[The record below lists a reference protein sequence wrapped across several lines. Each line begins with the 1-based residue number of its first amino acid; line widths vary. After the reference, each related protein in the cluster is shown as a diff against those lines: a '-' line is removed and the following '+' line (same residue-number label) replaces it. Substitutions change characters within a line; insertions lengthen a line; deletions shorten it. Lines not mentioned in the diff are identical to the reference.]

1 MAFIVNVLALV
12 QPVFMLHVYDYVL
25 PSQSGSTLF
34 FLTLIALFLVAVS
47 AVIDALKSRFLQELA
62 WQVDLQL
69 RERSFLG
76 AYRRGLVSRR
86 FGQNQFA
93 ADLET
98 IKGFVAGPG
107 LSALLDLP
115 WTPVFLIALL
125 LLSPWLAGLALV
137 FAIMVLIL
145 ASSASAPPA
154 NCRRKPRCANGA
166 AGVWPRTSSSRS
178 MRSRPWASHV
188 TCCPAGV
195 RTLRRPR
202 PSCGRR
208 APGGA

>member
-1 MAFIVNVLALV
+1 MIGGNWTAILRDPGPARKLASAAVFMALIVNILALV

-47 AVIDALKSRFLQELA
+47 GAIDGLKNRFLQELA

-69 RERSFLG
+69 RERAFLG

-93 ADLET
+93 SDLET

-115 WTPVFLIALL
+115 WTPC
-125 LLSPWLAGLALV
+125 S
-137 FAIMVLIL
+137 
-145 ASSASAPPA
+145 
-154 NCRRKPRCANGA
+154 
-166 AGVWPRTSSSRS
+166 
-178 MRSRPWASHV
+178 
-188 TCCPAGV
+188 
-195 RTLRRPR
+195 
-202 PSCGRR
+202 
-208 APGGA
+208 